1 MAITATAGL
10 ILLILLDEYRAALGD
25 WLTKDPGQ
33 AASRLRMTFGS
44 LAVFIAGPILG
55 FSAYFWRLGG
65 RIVTTERFPPPGMA
79 VVRDTHVLQNGA
91 ARRPRPA
98 DPGRRGAAGV
108 RGVRDR
114 VDALDDSKPLM
125 AESMKALSR
134 ECGRGRENKGE
145 RVHHRAV
152 LSRRFEARRSNYS

>member
-44 LAVFIAGPILG
+44 LAVLIAGPILG

-91 ARRPRPA
+91 ARRR
-98 DPGRRGAAGV
+98 GRLIQAGAALLASAGCAI
-108 RGVRDR
+108 
-114 VDALDDSKPLM
+114 ALMLWM
-125 AESMKALSR
+125 IQNLLWR
-134 ECGRGRENKGE
+134 NR
-145 RVHHRAV
+145 
-152 LSRRFEARRSNYS
+152 